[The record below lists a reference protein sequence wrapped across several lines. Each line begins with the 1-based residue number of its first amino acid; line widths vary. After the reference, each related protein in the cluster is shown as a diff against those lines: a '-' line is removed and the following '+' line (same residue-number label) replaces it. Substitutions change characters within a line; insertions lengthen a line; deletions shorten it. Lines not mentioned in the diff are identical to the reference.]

1 MTAHAAM
8 ASTIGTALKQEK
20 NDSWRSEDVFSHQRG
35 WDDVPGDDAGVVS
48 ALGLEHAGRAVV
60 LCRLLGLRDG
70 RRGLETN
77 PVVGEVELGLVH
89 PSPRGQ
95 GVREG
100 GKGLTGSRYPRRW

>member
-1 MTAHAAM
+1 M
-8 ASTIGTALKQEK
+8 
-20 NDSWRSEDVFSHQRG
+20 FSHQRG

-70 RRGLETN
+70 RRGLETD
-77 PVVGEVELGLVH
+77 PVVGEVKSLRSVH

-95 GVREG
+95 GVGEG
-100 GKGLTGSRYPRRW
+100 GKGLTGSRCPRRW